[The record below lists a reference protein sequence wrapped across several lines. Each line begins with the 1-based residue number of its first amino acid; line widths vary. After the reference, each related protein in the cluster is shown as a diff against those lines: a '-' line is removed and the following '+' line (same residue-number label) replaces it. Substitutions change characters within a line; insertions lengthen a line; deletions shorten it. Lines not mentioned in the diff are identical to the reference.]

1 MEQLKKGAL
10 KELRGHKGDFPMFIK
25 KEEYLPFLEKYIDQ
39 SHRSGRDSMRIE
51 CVEVARSYKPKL
63 KDKGV
68 EVSDGG
74 IFVDYNE
81 AIASALKKIKL

>member
-1 MEQLKKGAL
+1 MSDKTQ
-10 KELRGHKGDFPMFIK
+10 K
-25 KEEYLPFLEKYIDQ
+25 KEIELLLDSFGVKSWYVKRIADIMMTEIDKA
-39 SHRSGRDSMRIE
+39 HLSGRDSMRIE